1 MNVRPT
7 IADVALE
14 ANVSVSTVDRVLS
27 GRHPVR
33 KATAQQVL
41 AAAERIG
48 FYATGTIRHRLKQDR
63 PLRTFGFLLQQPRR
77 TFYQIMGK
85 ALKEATE
92 TSEAIQGRAIIEYR
106 EDLSPEE
113 VSENLLKLS
122 RDVDAIAVV
131 TADHPKVTDAIDR
144 LRSDGVPVV
153 AVISELTAPAVAGYV
168 GLDNWKVGGTAA
180 WMTSR
185 LCKTPGKVG
194 VYVGNHRYLCQ
205 DVCEIRFRAYF
216 RENAPEFELLESR
229 TTFEDPRFAYE
240 MTLDLIQRTPDLV
253 GLYVAGGGISGVM
266 RALAEDGGEVAKR
279 LMVVGRELTPETRS
293 GLVDGTV
300 DVILS
305 HPQKMLAETAVNTLI
320 EVTANKNRSDPV
332 QRILPFDIY
341 TSENV
346 W

>member
-7 IADVALE
+7 IADLALA

-27 GRHPVR
+27 GRHAVR

-63 PLRTFGFLLQQPRR
+63 PARTFGFLLQQPRR
-77 TFYQIMGK
+77 TFYQILGK

-92 TSEAIQGRAIIEYR
+92 ASEAVQGRAIVEYR
-106 EDLSPEE
+106 DDLSPEE
-113 VSENLLKLS
+113 VSENLLRLS
-122 RDVDAIAVV
+122 RDADAIAVV
-131 TADHPKVTDAIDR
+131 TADHPKVTGAIDR

-180 WMTSR
+180 WMISR
-185 LCKTPGKVG
+185 LCRTPGKVG

-266 RALAEDGGEVAKR
+266 RALAEEGGEVAKR
-279 LMVVGRELTPETRS
+279 LVVVGRELTPETRS

-305 HPQKMLAETAVNTLI
+305 HPQKMLAETTVNTLI
-320 EVTANKNRSDPV
+320 EVTANKNRTDPL

-341 TSENV
+341 TNENV
-346 W
+346 